1 MKKVS
6 MFLVGI
12 VTMLGLPMM
21 VNAETIEVDSDLADA
36 ITSAEENDTIKLTG
50 GITVDSQITVD
61 KALTID
67 LNGNTITANADVKY
81 VFDFNGNGKNFTI
94 TDSSANAGSIINTA
108 QRGVLV
114 TDGTLTI
121 DKVTINSADRTVQ
134 INPVDS
140 TDKAKAIINGG
151 VIESNGS
158 RTIMLWGNNVKEAA
172 ALEVNG
178 GKIIAPVSVKNSAA
192 INLGS
197 ANAAGTYVVVNN
209 GEISAYNGIRLYGN
223 GEEGMTVLTMNGGSI
238 NAVGSGIIQSTDDGT
253 ENTTIAIYGG
263 SITAQP
269 QEGAAA
275 VGGDSVGIYHGQT
288 GTLIIGREDGTGPT
302 ILGQTGISIKEGN
315 ITINGGTIKANGE
328 YREVVA
334 ARDDGTDDTGA
345 AISITSSAVYADGTS
360 ITVNGGT
367 IESENGNAFYEGIG
381 VDGLGNPVADE
392 STVTALAI
400 TGGSFTSKE
409 ASVVTTETEEKFIT
423 GGEFSS
429 DVSSYVSD
437 DLTMEQDENG
447 NYVIVSPVTDVPTEE
462 TPTEEVENPET
473 SDGIALYF
481 IVTTIAVLGVAL
493 TALRLR
499 SRLRKSY

>member
-21 VNAETIEVDSDLADA
+21 VNAKTIEVDSDLADA
-36 ITSAEENDTIKLTG
+36 ITSAEENDTIKLIG
-50 GITVDSQITVD
+50 NVTVDSQITVD

-94 TDSSANAGSIINTA
+94 TDSNDNAGSIINTA

-140 TDKAKAIINGG
+140 DDKAKAIINGG

-178 GKIIAPVSVKNSAA
+178 GKIIAPVSIKNSAA

-209 GEISAYNGIRLYGN
+209 GEISAYNGIRL
-223 GEEGMTVLTMNGGSI
+223 
-238 NAVGSGIIQSTDDGT
+238 
-253 ENTTIAIYGG
+253 
-263 SITAQP
+263 
-269 QEGAAA
+269 
-275 VGGDSVGIYHGQT
+275 
-288 GTLIIGREDGTGPT
+288 
-302 ILGQTGISIKEGN
+302 
-315 ITINGGTIKANGE
+315 
-328 YREVVA
+328 
-334 ARDDGTDDTGA
+334 
-345 AISITSSAVYADGTS
+345 
-360 ITVNGGT
+360 
-367 IESENGNAFYEGIG
+367 
-381 VDGLGNPVADE
+381 
-392 STVTALAI
+392 
-400 TGGSFTSKE
+400 
-409 ASVVTTETEEKFIT
+409 
-423 GGEFSS
+423 
-429 DVSSYVSD
+429 
-437 DLTMEQDENG
+437 
-447 NYVIVSPVTDVPTEE
+447 
-462 TPTEEVENPET
+462 
-473 SDGIALYF
+473 
-481 IVTTIAVLGVAL
+481 
-493 TALRLR
+493 
-499 SRLRKSY
+499 